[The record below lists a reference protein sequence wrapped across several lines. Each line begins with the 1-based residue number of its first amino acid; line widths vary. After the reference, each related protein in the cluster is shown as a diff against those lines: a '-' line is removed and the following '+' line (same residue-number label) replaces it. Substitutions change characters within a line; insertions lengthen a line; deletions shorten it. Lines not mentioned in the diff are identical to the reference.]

1 MTGLQKLTVWKINE
15 IHSSDITGK
24 INIYIIFITVS
35 IDIIYV
41 LYLRGDKGKNCSCLF
56 CFIAINFQL
65 KSPNPMTTVNHERKH
80 LENTLEII
88 IKHFNVSYT
97 FKGIPSWFSG

>member
-35 IDIIYV
+35 IDII
-41 LYLRGDKGKNCSCLF
+41 
-56 CFIAINFQL
+56 
-65 KSPNPMTTVNHERKH
+65 
-80 LENTLEII
+80 
-88 IKHFNVSYT
+88 
-97 FKGIPSWFSG
+97 